1 MPQLLIV
8 VLVPETVSDWLSQT
22 EESLCLFR
30 CGYWLSLRGQPAVDN
45 KTNIT
50 VEIKR
55 QNIFSPD
62 ALKTIMSRI
71 AVGESL

>member
-1 MPQLLIV
+1 MP
-8 VLVPETVSDWLSQT
+8 EEVSDWLSQT
-22 EESLCLFR
+22 EESLCLKR
-30 CGYWLSLRGQPAVDN
+30 CGYWLSLRGQPAIDK

-71 AVGESL
+71 AFGETL